1 VTLKLQLCDFAI
13 KLVSQKVIGWPA
25 KRLALLRI
33 ILLSEFIS
41 LTLFLAS
48 IGIYAWKAGR
58 NTWWFVATLLVLG
71 IFIVLNITL
80 YASDYFTG
88 DGIND
93 AVLYTLTNS
102 LTGAGV
108 SKYIL
113 PGVGVAVT
121 LVAVFGALGWILRR
135 RRHHPHHV
143 GYSLLALMLAL
154 GSVDASPAFHQV
166 TELVKSQSRDGDPD
180 FTAYYKE
187 PAKTIPNP
195 KLNLVYI
202 YGESLERTYFD
213 NDAFPNLTP
222 DLGALKN
229 EGLDFSHTAQLP
241 GTDYTIAGM
250 VASQCGIPLFAPFEG
265 NASASMSSFF
275 PQNICLGDILK
286 NSGYENYFMQG
297 ANLRFAGK
305 DVFLKSHGFEHL
317 YGAEEL
323 KTTVADPTYR
333 NDWGFYDD
341 TVLDETWKKFEEL
354 SQSGK
359 RFSLFAL
366 TVDTHHPDGFISRTC
381 QRKRYDINGKANQS
395 FSAVTCSQEHIAAL
409 INKIKA
415 SPYFKNTV
423 VVVSSDH
430 LAMKNSAWD
439 ALNKQDRSNLFFVLR
454 GDQPQQD
461 VIATK
466 RNTMDNGA
474 TVLDIMGGDN
484 FIGLGR
490 STLSG
495 QSLSEVFLNMK
506 EKILA
511 WKPDVIRLWNFP
523 KEMKDFTI
531 DQQKNM
537 IAFSGSQF
545 RLPLLL
551 RVSDS
556 RVEPL
561 PESEYS
567 APLRFQLADF
577 APRDN
582 FVWVDRC
589 YKMGQLWSQPLSL
602 STDWCVSQGQLGG
615 QQTVQHVDKAQWKGK
630 TAFKDTVIDTDR
642 YKRNVD
648 LLKVVDNDIRYKA
661 DSFVFNVAGAPEEVK
676 QFSGISRP
684 ESWGRWSNAQL
695 GDEVKIEYAEPLPE
709 KFDLVITA
717 KAFGPNANKPIPVR
731 IGDTEQMLTLG
742 NDVTTTTLHFDNPS
756 RSRTVVIVPPEPQ
769 STNAGNILG
778 HSPRKLG
785 IGMVEMK
792 VVRSDG

>member
-1 VTLKLQLCDFAI
+1 M
-13 KLVSQKVIGWPA
+13 
-25 KRLALLRI
+25 
-33 ILLSEFIS
+33 SELIS
-41 LTLFLAS
+41 IALFLAS
-48 IGIYAWKAGR
+48 VVIYAWKAGR
-58 NTWWFVATLLVLG
+58 NTWWFAVTLAVLG
-71 IFIVLNITL
+71 VFVVLNITL

-113 PGVGVAVT
+113 PGVGLILA
-121 LVAVFGALGWILRR
+121 LVGVFFALGWVLRR
-135 RRHHPHHV
+135 RRHHPHHL

-154 GSVDASPAFHQV
+154 ASVDASPAFHQI

-180 FTAYYKE
+180 FADWYKE
-187 PAKTIPNP
+187 PAKSIASP

-213 NDAFPNLTP
+213 EAAFPDLAP
-222 DLGALKN
+222 ELGAIKKDSI
-229 EGLDFSHTAQLP
+229 DFSHTEQLP

-265 NASASMSSFF
+265 NASASVSSFF

-305 DVFLKSHGFEHL
+305 DVFLRSHGFDHL

-323 KTTVADPTYR
+323 KTSVADPGYR

-354 SQSGK
+354 SRSGK

-381 QRKRYDINGKANQS
+381 KRKSYQYDGKPNQS
-395 FSAVTCSQEHIAAL
+395 FSAVSCSQEHIAAL
-409 INKIKA
+409 IEKIKA
-415 SPYFKNTV
+415 SPWFKNTV
-423 VVVSSDH
+423 IVVSSDH
-430 LAMKNSAWD
+430 LAMNNTAWKY
-439 ALNKQDRSNLFFVLR
+439 LNKQDRNDLFFILR
-454 GDQPQQD
+454 GDKPQQD
-461 VIATK
+461 VSGVK

-490 STLSG
+490 SSLSG

-506 EKILA
+506 EKVMG
-511 WKPDVIRLWNFP
+511 WKPDIVRLWKFP
-523 KEMKDFTI
+523 KEMKEFTL
-531 DQQKNM
+531 DSEKNT
-537 IAFSGSQF
+537 IAFSGTHF

-551 RVSDS
+551 RISDK

-589 YKMGQLWSQPLSL
+589 YKMAQLWAPELAL

-615 QQTVQHVDKAQWKGK
+615 EQKVQHVDKAQWQGK

-642 YKRNVD
+642 YKHNVD
-648 LLKVVDNDIRYKA
+648 LLKIVDNDIRYKA
-661 DSFVFNVAGAPEEVK
+661 DSFVFNVAGAPEEVQ

-695 GDEVKIEYAEPLPE
+695 GKEVKIEYKAPLPE

-717 KAFGPNANKPIPVR
+717 KAWGPNANRPVPVR
-731 IGDTEQMLTLG
+731 VGNQEQILTLS
-742 NDVTTTTLHFDNPS
+742 NEVSTTTLHFDNPS
-756 RSRTVVIVPPEPQ
+756 RSKTLVIVPPEPQ
-769 STNAGNILG
+769 STNEGNILG
-778 HSPRKLG
+778 HSPRQLG
-785 IGMVEMK
+785 IGMVDIK
-792 VVRSDG
+792 VVKSKG

>member
-1 VTLKLQLCDFAI
+1 MASGGWCYRGFA
-13 KLVSQKVIGWPA
+13 VSE
-25 KRLALLRI
+25 
-33 ILLSEFIS
+33 LLSIA
-41 LTLFLAS
+41 LFLAS
-48 IGIYAWKAGR
+48 VLIYALKAGR
-58 NTWWFVATLLVLG
+58 NRWWFIATLTVLG
-71 IFIVLNITL
+71 LFVVLNITL

-108 SKYIL
+108 SKYLL
-113 PGVGVAVT
+113 PGAGIAAA
-121 LVAVFGALGWILRR
+121 LVLVFGTLGWVLRR
-135 RRHHPHHV
+135 RRHHPHHF
-143 GYSLLALMLAL
+143 GYSLLALALAL
-154 GSVDASPAFHQV
+154 ASVDASPAFRQIS
-166 TELVKSQSRDGDPD
+166 ELVKSQSREGDPD
-180 FTAYYKE
+180 FAVYYKE
-187 PAKTIPNP
+187 PSKTIPNP

-213 NDAFPNLTP
+213 NNAFP
-222 DLGALKN
+222 DLAPELNKLKDDS
-229 EGLDFSHTAQLP
+229 LDFSHTMQLP

-265 NASASMSSFF
+265 NASASVSSFF

-286 NSGYENYFMQG
+286 NSGYENYFVQG

-305 DVFLKSHGFEHL
+305 DVFLKSHGFDYL

-323 KTTVADPTYR
+323 KTVVEDPKYR

-354 SQSGK
+354 SRAGK

-381 QRKRYDINGKANQS
+381 ERKRYDIGGKANQS
-395 FSAVTCSQEHIAAL
+395 FSAVSCSQEHIAAL
-409 INKIKA
+409 IEKIKA
-415 SPYFKNTV
+415 SPYFKKTV
-423 VVVSSDH
+423 IVVSSDH
-430 LAMKNSAWD
+430 LAMKNTAWD
-439 ALNKQDRSNLFFVLR
+439 QLNKQDRNNLFFIIR
-454 GDQPQQD
+454 GDQPQQEISG
-461 VIATK
+461 VK
-466 RNTMDNGA
+466 RSTMDNGA
-474 TVLDIMGGDN
+474 TVLDILGGDN

-490 STLSG
+490 SSLSAE
-495 QSLSEVFLNMK
+495 SLSEVFLNMK
-506 EKILA
+506 EKVLA

-523 KEMKDFTI
+523 KEMKDFTV
-531 DQQKNM
+531 DTNKGM

-582 FVWVDRC
+582 FVWIDRC
-589 YKMGQLWSQPLSL
+589 YKMGQLWAPEVAL

-615 QQTVQHVDKAQWKGK
+615 EQKVQHVDKALWKGK
-630 TAFKDTVIDTDR
+630 TAFKDTVIDMTR
-642 YKRNVD
+642 YKGNVD
-648 LLKVVDNDIRYKA
+648 TLKIVDNDIRYKA
-661 DSFVFNVAGAPEEVK
+661 DSFLFNVAGAPEEVK

-684 ESWGRWSNAQL
+684 ELWGRWSNAQL
-695 GDEVKIEYAEPLPE
+695 NDEVKIEYNAPLPE

-717 KAFGPNANKPIPVR
+717 KAWGPNANKPIPVR
-731 IGDTEQMLTLG
+731 VGDSEQLLTLS
-742 NDVTTTTLHFDNPS
+742 NELSTTTLHFENPA
-756 RSRTVVIVPPEPQ
+756 RSNLLHIAPPDPEF
-769 STNAGNILG
+769 TNEGNILG
-778 HSPRKLG
+778 HAPRKLG
-785 IGMVEMK
+785 IGMVEIK
-792 VVRSDG
+792 VVKTEG

>member
-1 VTLKLQLCDFAI
+1 M
-13 KLVSQKVIGWPA
+13 SE
-25 KRLALLRI
+25 
-33 ILLSEFIS
+33 LLSVA
-41 LTLFLAS
+41 LFLAS
-48 IGIYAWKAGR
+48 VLIYAWKAGR
-58 NTWWFVATLLVLG
+58 NTWWFAATLTVLG
-71 IFIVLNITL
+71 LFVILNITL

-108 SKYIL
+108 GKYIL
-113 PGVGVAVT
+113 PGIGIA
-121 LVAVFGALGWILRR
+121 
-135 RRHHPHHV
+135 
-143 GYSLLALMLAL
+143 LALLLAL
-154 GSVDASPAFHQV
+154 GSVDASPAFRQI
-166 TELVKSQSRDGDPD
+166 TELVKSQMRDGDPD
-180 FTAYYKE
+180 FAVYYKE

-222 DLGALKN
+222 ELGALKN
-229 EGLDFSHTAQLP
+229 EGLDFSHTMQLP

-265 NASASMSSFF
+265 NASASVSSFF

-286 NSGYENYFMQG
+286 NSGYQNYFVQG

-305 DVFLKSHGFEHL
+305 DVFLKSHGFDHL

-323 KTTVADPTYR
+323 KTVVADPSYR

-341 TVLDETWKKFEEL
+341 TVLDEAWKKFEAL
-354 SQSGK
+354 SRSGQ
-359 RFSLFAL
+359 RFSLFTL

-381 QRKRYDINGKANQS
+381 NRKRYDYDGKPNQS
-395 FSAVTCSQEHIAAL
+395 FSAVSCSQENIAEF

-415 SPYFKNTV
+415 SPWFKDTV
-423 VVVSSDH
+423 IVVSSDH
-430 LAMKNSAWD
+430 LAMNNTAWKY
-439 ALNKQDRSNLFFVLR
+439 LNKQDRNNLFFILR
-454 GDQPQQD
+454 GDKPQQETLA
-461 VIATK
+461 VK

-474 TVLDIMGGDN
+474 TVLDILGGDN

-490 STLSG
+490 SSLSG
-495 QSLSEVFLNMK
+495 QSLSEVFLNVK
-506 EKILA
+506 EKVLA
-511 WKPDVIRLWNFP
+511 MKPDIIRLWNFP
-523 KEMKDFTI
+523 KEIKDFTV
-531 DQQKNM
+531 DRDKNM
-537 IAFSGSQF
+537 IAFSGSHF

-551 RVSDS
+551 RVSDK

-582 FVWVDRC
+582 FVWIDRC
-589 YKMGQLWSQPLSL
+589 YKMAQLWAPALAL

-615 QQTVQHVDKAQWKGK
+615 QQTVQHVDKAQWQGK
-630 TAFKDTVIDTDR
+630 TAFKDTMIDMER
-642 YKRNVD
+642 YKGNVD
-648 LLKVVDNDIRYKA
+648 TLKIVDNDIRYKA
-661 DSFVFNVAGAPEEVK
+661 DSFIFNVAGAPEEVK

-695 GDEVKIEYAEPLPE
+695 GDEVKIEYKAPLPK

-717 KAFGPNANKPIPVR
+717 KAFGDNANRPIPVR
-731 IGDTEQMLTLG
+731 VGNEEQTLVLG
-742 NDVTTTTLHFDNPS
+742 HDVSTITLHFNNP
-756 RSRTVVIVPPEPQ
+756 TDANTLVIAPPAPV
-769 STNAGNILG
+769 STNEGNILG

-785 IGMVEMK
+785 IGMVEIK
-792 VVRSDG
+792 VVNVES

>member
-1 VTLKLQLCDFAI
+1 M
-13 KLVSQKVIGWPA
+13 
-25 KRLALLRI
+25 
-33 ILLSEFIS
+33 SELIS
-41 LTLFLAS
+41 IALFLAS
-48 IGIYAWKAGR
+48 VVIYAWKAGR
-58 NTWWFVATLLVLG
+58 NTWWFAVTLAVLG
-71 IFIVLNITL
+71 VFVVLNITL

-113 PGVGVAVT
+113 PGVGLILA
-121 LVAVFGALGWILRR
+121 LVGVFFALGWVLRR
-135 RRHHPHHV
+135 RRHHPHHL
-143 GYSLLALMLAL
+143 GYSLLALVLAL
-154 GSVDASPAFHQV
+154 ASVDASPAFHQI

-180 FTAYYKE
+180 FADWYKE
-187 PAKTIPNP
+187 PAKSIANP

-213 NDAFPNLTP
+213 EEAFPDLAP
-222 DLGALKN
+222 ELGAIKK
-229 EGLDFSHTAQLP
+229 ESIDFSHTAQLP

-265 NASASMSSFF
+265 NASASVSSFF

-305 DVFLKSHGFEHL
+305 DVFLKSHGFDHL

-323 KTTVADPTYR
+323 KATVADPSYR

-354 SQSGK
+354 SRSGK

-381 QRKRYDINGKANQS
+381 KRKSYQYDGKPNQS
-395 FSAVTCSQEHIAAL
+395 FSAVSCSQEHIAAL
-409 INKIKA
+409 IEKIKA
-415 SPYFKNTV
+415 SPWFKNTV
-423 VVVSSDH
+423 IVVSSDH
-430 LAMKNSAWD
+430 LAMNNTAWKY
-439 ALNKQDRSNLFFVLR
+439 LNKQDRNDLFFILR
-454 GDQPQQD
+454 GDKPQQD
-461 VIATK
+461 VSGVK

-490 STLSG
+490 SSLSG
-495 QSLSEVFLNMK
+495 ESLSEVFLNMK
-506 EKILA
+506 EKVMG
-511 WKPDVIRLWNFP
+511 WKPDIVRLWKFP
-523 KEMKDFTI
+523 KEMKDFTV
-531 DQQKNM
+531 DSEKNTV
-537 IAFSGSQF
+537 AFSGTHF

-551 RVSDS
+551 RISDK

-589 YKMGQLWSQPLSL
+589 YKMAQLWAPELAL

-615 QQTVQHVDKAQWKGK
+615 EQKVQHVDKAQWQGK

-642 YKRNVD
+642 YKHNVD
-648 LLKVVDNDIRYKA
+648 LLKIVDNDIRYKA
-661 DSFVFNVAGAPEEVK
+661 DSFVFNVAGAPEEVQ

-695 GDEVKIEYAEPLPE
+695 GKEVKIEYKAPLPE

-717 KAFGPNANKPIPVR
+717 KAWGPNANRPIPVR
-731 IGDTEQMLTLG
+731 VGNQEQILTLS
-742 NDVTTTTLHFDNPS
+742 NEVSTTTLHFDNPS
-756 RSRTVVIVPPEPQ
+756 RSKTLVIVPPEPQ
-769 STNAGNILG
+769 STNEGNILG
-778 HSPRKLG
+778 HSPRQLG
-785 IGMVEMK
+785 IGMVDIK
-792 VVRSDG
+792 VVKSEG

>member
-1 VTLKLQLCDFAI
+1 M
-13 KLVSQKVIGWPA
+13 
-25 KRLALLRI
+25 
-33 ILLSEFIS
+33 SEFLS
-41 LTLFLAS
+41 LALFLAS
-48 IGIYAWKAGR
+48 AGIYAWKAGR
-58 NTWWFVATLLVLG
+58 NTWWFLATLLVLG
-71 IFIVLNITL
+71 IFIILNITL

-113 PGVGVAVT
+113 PGLGLVVA
-121 LVAVFGALGWILRR
+121 LVLVFGALGWVLRR
-135 RRHHPHHV
+135 RRHHPCHM
-143 GYSLLALMLAL
+143 GYSLLALLLAL
-154 GSVDASPAFHQV
+154 GSVDASPAFHQI

-180 FTAYYKE
+180 FAAYYKE
-187 PAKTIPNP
+187 PAKQIPAP

-213 NDAFPNLTP
+213 NDAFPDLTP
-222 DLGALKN
+222 ELGALKN
-229 EGLDFSHTAQLP
+229 QGLDFSHTAQLP

-265 NASASMSSFF
+265 NASASVSSFF
-275 PQNICLGDILK
+275 PHNICLGDILK

-305 DVFLKSHGFEHL
+305 DVFLKSHGFDHL

-323 KTTVADPTYR
+323 KTTVADPAYR

-341 TVLDETWKKFEEL
+341 TVLDEVWKKFETL
-354 SQSGK
+354 SRSGK

-381 QRKRYDINGKANQS
+381 TRKSYEVEGKTNQS
-395 FSAVTCSQEHIAAL
+395 FSAVTCSQQHIAAL
-409 INKIKA
+409 IEKIKA

-423 VVVSSDH
+423 IVVSSDH
-430 LAMKNSAWD
+430 LAMKNTAWE
-439 ALNKQDRSNLFFVLR
+439 ALNKQDRNNLFFILR
-454 GDQPQQD
+454 GDKPQQET
-461 VIATK
+461 IATR

-474 TVLDIMGGDN
+474 TVLDILGGDN

-506 EKILA
+506 QKVLA
-511 WKPDVIRLWNFP
+511 WKPEIIRLWNFP
-523 KEMKDFTI
+523 KAINDFTI
-531 DQQKNM
+531 DEEKGM
-537 IAFSGSQF
+537 IAFSGTHF

-551 RVSDS
+551 RVSDK

-589 YKMGQLWSQPLSL
+589 YKMGQLWSQPLAL

-615 QQTVQHVDKAQWKGK
+615 EQKVQRVDKSQWQGK
-630 TAFKDTVIDTDR
+630 VAFRDTVIDTDR

-648 LLKVVDNDIRYKA
+648 MLKIVDNDIRYKA

-684 ESWGRWSNAQL
+684 ETWGRWSNAQL
-695 GDEVKIEYAEPLPE
+695 GKEVKIEYTQPLPE

-717 KAFGPNANKPIPVR
+717 KAYGPNANKPIPVR
-731 IGDTEQMLTLG
+731 VGNMEQTLTLG
-742 NDVTTTTLHFDNPS
+742 NAVSTTTLHFDNPS
-756 RSRTVVIVPPEPQ
+756 RSNTLVIVPPDPQ
-769 STNAGNILG
+769 STNEGNILG
-778 HSPRKLG
+778 HSPRQLG
-785 IGMVEMK
+785 IGMVEIK
-792 VVRSDG
+792 IVKAEG

>member
-1 VTLKLQLCDFAI
+1 M
-13 KLVSQKVIGWPA
+13 SE
-25 KRLALLRI
+25 
-33 ILLSEFIS
+33 LLSVA
-41 LTLFLAS
+41 LFLAS
-48 IGIYAWKAGR
+48 VLIYAWKAGR
-58 NTWWFVATLLVLG
+58 NTWWFAATLTVLG
-71 IFIVLNITL
+71 LFVILNITL

-108 SKYIL
+108 GKYIL
-113 PGVGVAVT
+113 PGIGIA
-121 LVAVFGALGWILRR
+121 
-135 RRHHPHHV
+135 
-143 GYSLLALMLAL
+143 LALLLAL
-154 GSVDASPAFHQV
+154 GSVDASPAFRQI
-166 TELVKSQSRDGDPD
+166 TELVKSQMRDGDPD
-180 FTAYYKE
+180 FAVYYKE

-222 DLGALKN
+222 ELGALKN
-229 EGLDFSHTAQLP
+229 EGLDFSHTMQLP

-265 NASASMSSFF
+265 NASASVSSFF

-286 NSGYENYFMQG
+286 NSGYQNYFVQG

-305 DVFLKSHGFEHL
+305 DVFLKSHGFDHL

-323 KTTVADPTYR
+323 KTVVADPSYR

-341 TVLDETWKKFEEL
+341 TVLDEAWKKFEAL
-354 SQSGK
+354 SRSGQ
-359 RFSLFAL
+359 RFSLFTL

-381 QRKRYDINGKANQS
+381 NRKRYDYDGKPNQS
-395 FSAVTCSQEHIAAL
+395 FSAVSCSQENIAEF

-415 SPYFKNTV
+415 SPWFKDTV
-423 VVVSSDH
+423 IVVSSDH
-430 LAMKNSAWD
+430 LAMNNTAWKY
-439 ALNKQDRSNLFFVLR
+439 LNKQDRNNLFFILR
-454 GDQPQQD
+454 GDKPQQETLA
-461 VIATK
+461 VK

-474 TVLDIMGGDN
+474 TVLDILGGDN

-490 STLSG
+490 SSLSG
-495 QSLSEVFLNMK
+495 QSLSEVFLNVK
-506 EKILA
+506 EKVLA
-511 WKPDVIRLWNFP
+511 MKPDIIRLWNFP
-523 KEMKDFTI
+523 KEIKDFTV
-531 DQQKNM
+531 DRDKNM
-537 IAFSGSQF
+537 IAFSGSHF

-551 RVSDS
+551 RVSDK

-582 FVWVDRC
+582 FVWIDRC
-589 YKMGQLWSQPLSL
+589 YKMAQLWAPALAL

-615 QQTVQHVDKAQWKGK
+615 QQTVQHVDKAQWQGK
-630 TAFKDTVIDTDR
+630 TAFKDTMIDMER
-642 YKRNVD
+642 YKGNVD
-648 LLKVVDNDIRYKA
+648 TLKIVDNDIRYKA
-661 DSFVFNVAGAPEEVK
+661 DSFIFNVAGAPEEVK

-695 GDEVKIEYAEPLPE
+695 SDEVKIEYKAPLPK

-717 KAFGPNANKPIPVR
+717 KAFGDNANRPIPVR
-731 IGDTEQMLTLG
+731 VGNEEQTLVLG
-742 NDVTTTTLHFDNPS
+742 HDVSTITLHFNNP
-756 RSRTVVIVPPEPQ
+756 TDANTLVIAPPAPV
-769 STNAGNILG
+769 STNEGNILG

-785 IGMVEMK
+785 IGMVEIK
-792 VVRSDG
+792 VVNVES

>member
-1 VTLKLQLCDFAI
+1 M
-13 KLVSQKVIGWPA
+13 SE
-25 KRLALLRI
+25 
-33 ILLSEFIS
+33 LLSFA
-41 LTLFLAS
+41 LFLAS
-48 IGIYAWKAGR
+48 VLIYAWKAGR
-58 NTWWFVATLLVLG
+58 NTWWFAATLTVLG
-71 IFIVLNITL
+71 LFVVLNITL
-80 YASDYFTG
+80 FASDYFTG

-113 PGVGVAVT
+113 PGIGIVLGLT
-121 LVAVFGALGWILRR
+121 AVFGALGWILRR
-135 RRHHPHHV
+135 RRHH
-143 GYSLLALMLAL
+143 
-154 GSVDASPAFHQV
+154 
-166 TELVKSQSRDGDPD
+166 
-180 FTAYYKE
+180 
-187 PAKTIPNP
+187 P

-213 NDAFPNLTP
+213 NEAFPDLTP
-222 DLGALKN
+222 ELGALKN
-229 EGLDFSHTAQLP
+229 EGLDFSHTQQLP

-265 NASASMSSFF
+265 NASASVSSFF

-286 NSGYENYFMQG
+286 NSGYQNYFVQG

-305 DVFLKSHGFEHL
+305 DVFLKSHGFDHL
-317 YGAEEL
+317 YGSEEL
-323 KTTVADPTYR
+323 KSVVADPHYR

-341 TVLDETWKKFEEL
+341 TVLDEAWKKFEEL
-354 SQSGK
+354 SRSGQ
-359 RFSLFAL
+359 RFSLFTL

-381 QRKRYDINGKANQS
+381 NRKKYDFDGKPNQS
-395 FSAVTCSQEHIAAL
+395 FSAVSCSQENIATF

-415 SPYFKNTV
+415 SPWFKDTV
-423 VVVSSDH
+423 IVVSSDH
-430 LAMKNSAWD
+430 LAMNNTAWKY
-439 ALNKQDRSNLFFVLR
+439 LNKQDRNNLFFVIR
-454 GDQPQQD
+454 GDKPQQETLA
-461 VIATK
+461 VK

-474 TVLDIMGGDN
+474 TVLDILGGDN
-484 FIGLGR
+484 YLGLGR
-490 STLSG
+490 SSLSG
-495 QSLSEVFLNMK
+495 QSMSEIFLNIK
-506 EKILA
+506 EKTLA
-511 WKPDVIRLWNFP
+511 WKPDIIRLWKFP
-523 KEMKDFTI
+523 KEMKEFTI

-537 IAFSGSQF
+537 IAFSGSHF

-551 RVSDS
+551 RVSDK

-589 YKMGQLWSQPLSL
+589 YKMAQLWAPELAL

-615 QQTVQHVDKAQWKGK
+615 QQIVQHVDKTTWKSK
-630 TAFKDTVIDTDR
+630 TAFKDTVIDMAR
-642 YKRNVD
+642 YKGNVD
-648 LLKVVDNDIRYKA
+648 TLKIVDNDIRYKA
-661 DSFVFNVAGAPEEVK
+661 DSFIFNVAGAPEEVK

-695 GDEVKIEYAEPLPE
+695 GDEVKIEYKHPLPK

-717 KAFGPNANKPIPVR
+717 KAYGNNASRPIPVR
-731 IGDTEQMLTLG
+731 VGNEEQTLVLG
-742 NDVTTTTLHFDNPS
+742 NEVTTTTLHFDNP
-756 RSRTVVIVPPEPQ
+756 TDADTLVIVPPEPV
-769 STNAGNILG
+769 STNEGNILG

-785 IGMVEMK
+785 IGMVEIK
-792 VVRSDG
+792 VVEREG